1 MDDRG
6 EQTGCGRA
14 VQGSSRLV
22 VVSCCQSSPSVCPR
36 GPQSVTQPDTNPTA
50 FRGRRW
56 IHAFLLSERAPPRG
70 LKAETHP
77 NCVRETGQSAT
88 RVCVRA
94 SATLHTTPDSSG
106 GEREREREEVLV
118 CKERAG
124 VEVVM
129 SGAGRPVPV
138 PTSCPR
144 AHCPLAVDTLYYK
157 VWRTE

>member
-1 MDDRG
+1 MVG
-6 EQTGCGRA
+6 GRA
-14 VQGSSRLV
+14 RAGSSRLVEV
-22 VVSCCQSSPSVCPR
+22 VVSCCQSSPSVRP
-36 GPQSVTQPDTNPTA
+36 SVPARSVVVRSPLQPDTNPTA

-94 SATLHTTPDSSG
+94 SALAGAEAEAEAG
-106 GEREREREEVLV
+106 GGRCARR
-118 CKERAG
+118 RP

-129 SGAGRPVPV
+129 SGASRSVPV
-138 PTSCPR
+138 PTSCPT
-144 AHCPLAVDTLYYK
+144 AYCPLAVDTLYYK

>member
-88 RVCVRA
+88 RMCARERDPPHHQPIWRRERRPWCVRRE
-94 SATLHTTPDSSG
+94 SWCGGGYVRSRPSSSG
-106 GEREREREEVLV
+106 SHLLSEGALPPGGRHAVLQ
-118 CKERAG
+118 
-124 VEVVM
+124 
-129 SGAGRPVPV
+129 S
-138 PTSCPR
+138 
-144 AHCPLAVDTLYYK
+144 LAD
-157 VWRTE
+157 